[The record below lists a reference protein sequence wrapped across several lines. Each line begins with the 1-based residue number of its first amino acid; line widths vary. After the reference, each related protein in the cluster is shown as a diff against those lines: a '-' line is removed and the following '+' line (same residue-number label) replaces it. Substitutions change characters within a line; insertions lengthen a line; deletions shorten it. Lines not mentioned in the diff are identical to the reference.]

1 MECPLPEPATGLLW
15 FLKYPSSL
23 RMVPEG
29 IRVALSQQSGNPD
42 KLVFEEMREL
52 LVTQMA
58 DLEGGSMHRQPSGF
72 WVLLTETDKIRP
84 HHGCCEVSDNLWVW
98 WKLS

>member
-1 MECPLPEPATGLLW
+1 MECPLQEPATGLLW

-29 IRVALSQQSGNPD
+29 IRVAFSQQSGNPD

-52 LVTQMA
+52 LVT
-58 DLEGGSMHRQPSGF
+58 
-72 WVLLTETDKIRP
+72 
-84 HHGCCEVSDNLWVW
+84 
-98 WKLS
+98 